1 MLEGIKLTLMIGP
14 AVPMPVSQE
23 VLDALVS
30 VDVTQA
36 SGRASGFQLQFN
48 LSHRSP
54 LHTIFLL
61 SGGAAIPLVRVV
73 IVVTC
78 NGRSEVLMDGMA
90 TNHQVSPGSDAGQSV
105 LTVTGQDLSV
115 VMDYVDFS
123 GIPYPAMPREVRVAL
138 VVAKYAVFGIV
149 PLVIPSIML
158 DVPLPTSK
166 IYRHKGKDLGYVKKL
181 AAEVGYVF
189 YVDPGPEPGVSTA
202 YWGPEIRMG
211 TPQPALSVNMDM
223 HTNVESLQFT
233 FDASKKALPIVMIQ
247 NEQTKVP
254 IPIPMPD
261 ITPLSPP
268 LGLVPPVTMGTKR
281 ITETA
286 KLSPLQGLVVGMAKG
301 SQWADAVFAS
311 GSLNTLRYG
320 HILKARKLVGVRG
333 GGAAFDGL
341 YYVKSVTH
349 KLKRGEYKQDFQ
361 LARNGLLST
370 SARIPV

>member
-1 MLEGIKLTLMIGP
+1 MFDGIKLTLMIGP
-14 AVPMPVSQE
+14 AVPVPVSQE

-30 VDVTQA
+30 VEVTQA

-61 SGGAAIPLVRVV
+61 SGGAAIPLIRV
-73 IVVTC
+73 IILVTFK
-78 NGRSEVLMDGMA
+78 GTTEVLMDGMA
-90 TNHQVSPGSDAGQSV
+90 TNHQVSPGSDAGHST
-105 LTVTGQDLSV
+105 LTVTGNDLSV

-149 PLVIPSIML
+149 PLVIPSVML

-166 IYRHKGKDLGYVKKL
+166 IYRHKGKDLAYVKKL

-202 YWGPEIRMG
+202 YWGPEIKVG
-211 TPQPALSVNMDM
+211 APQPALSVNMDI
-223 HTNVESLQFT
+223 HTNVESLQFS
-233 FDASKKALPIVMIQ
+233 FDSKHKKFPIIMIQ
-247 NEQTKVP
+247 DEFTKAP

-268 LGLVPPVTMGTKR
+268 LGAIPPFTMETKR
-281 ITETA
+281 IKETA
-286 KLSPLQGLVVGMAKG
+286 KLSPLQGLMVGMAKA
-301 SQWADAVFAS
+301 SQYSDAVSAS

-320 HILKARKLVGVRG
+320 HILKARRLVGVRG
-333 GGAAFDGL
+333 GGMAFDGL

-361 LARNGLLST
+361 LARNGLVST
-370 SARIPV
+370 SSRIPV